1 MLIITFLCLL
11 FKSAWAGLALV
22 YVIQTS
28 ITTQYVVRKT
38 SDVENFMTS
47 VERVM
52 TYTKLDSE
60 PGYKVQ
66 RLPPEHWPLEG
77 NITFKDVSLTYY
89 LGGPQALK
97 KINLNIKGGTKIG
110 VAGRTGAGKSSFV
123 AALMRMP
130 DADGDILVDD
140 IPIRELNLQVVRR
153 CIYVLGQRPVLF
165 SGSLRKNLDVLEEFQ
180 DSDLW
185 RALEDVQLKAPV
197 ESLEGQLDHELLEHG
212 ANVSVGER
220 QLICLARVLLQQ
232 SKVVVLDE
240 PTAHVDPETEQTIWN
255 VVREKLK
262 DSTVITI
269 AHRLSTIKDCDLI
282 LVLKDGE
289 IDEFDEF
296 DTLVNKKG
304 GALSEMAQVADIRQC
319 PL

>member
-1 MLIITFLCLL
+1 M
-11 FKSAWAGLALV
+11 K
-22 YVIQTS
+22 
-28 ITTQYVVRKT
+28 KT

-60 PGYKVQ
+60 PGYKVH
-66 RLPPEHWPLEG
+66 RLPPEHWPHEG

-89 LGGPQALK
+89 PGGPQVLT

-110 VAGRTGAGKSSFV
+110 VAGRTGAGKSSFL

-130 DADGDILVDD
+130 DADGEILIDD
-140 IPIRELNLQVVRR
+140 IPIKQINLQQVRR
-153 CIYVLGQRPVLF
+153 CISVLGQSPVLF
-165 SGSLRKNLDVLEEFQ
+165 SGSLRKNLDLLEQLQ
-180 DSDLW
+180 DADLW
-185 RALEDVQLKAPV
+185 RALEDVQLKELV
-197 ESLEGQLDHELLEHG
+197 ESLDGKLDHELMEHG

-232 SKVVVLDE
+232 NKIVILDE
-240 PTAHVDPETEQTIWN
+240 PSAHVDPETEQTIWN

-269 AHRLSTIKDCDLI
+269 AHRLSTIKDCDMI

-289 IDEFDEF
+289 VDEFDKF
-296 DTLVNKKG
+296 DTLVNKRG
-304 GALSEMAQVADIRQC
+304 GALNEMAQVADI
-319 PL
+319 